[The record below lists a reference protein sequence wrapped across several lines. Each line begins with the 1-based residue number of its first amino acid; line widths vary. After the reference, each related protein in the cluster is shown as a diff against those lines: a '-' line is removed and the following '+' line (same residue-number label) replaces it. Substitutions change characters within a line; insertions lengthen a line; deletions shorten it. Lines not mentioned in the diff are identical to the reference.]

1 MFKVNYI
8 NLKDMKKLMIL
19 ILALLPMILRAQIG
33 LKGGINFANITKVSS
48 INNSTNTGYA
58 FGLFMAP
65 KPRGLFGFQSEIEYS
80 RQGYNFDSN
89 TNSGNVNLDYLILPQ
104 LSTINITRFV
114 QIQIGAQVAFL
125 LNAKASE
132 SNAGSGSYDKLLNY
146 YNRFDYG
153 LAGGLEIHPFKGLL
167 VGGRYNLSL
176 GNMYKNLQTSSPGT
190 VPSFIPS
197 VNVKNN
203 VLNLYLGWHF
213 VK

>member
-1 MFKVNYI
+1 
-8 NLKDMKKLMIL
+8 MIL
-19 ILALLPMILRAQIG
+19 ILALLPLILSAQIG

-48 INNSTNTGYA
+48 INSSSNTGYA

-65 KPRGLFGFQSEIEYS
+65 KPKGLFGFQSEIDYS

-89 TNSGNVNLDYLILPQ
+89 TNSGNVNLEYLLLPQ
-104 LSTINITRFV
+104 LSTINITKFV
-114 QIQIGAQVAFL
+114 QIQLGAQVAFL
-125 LNAKASE
+125 INAKATE
-132 SNAGSGSYDKLLNY
+132 SNTGSGNYDKLLNY
-146 YNRFDYG
+146 YNRVDYG

-176 GNMYKNLQTSSPGT
+176 GNMYKNLQTTAPGT

>member
-1 MFKVNYI
+1 
-8 NLKDMKKLMIL
+8 MKKLIIL
-19 ILALLPMILRAQIG
+19 VLALLPLTLRAQIG

-48 INNSTNTGYA
+48 INSSSNTGYA
-58 FGLFMAP
+58 FGLFLAP
-65 KPRGLFGFQSEIEYS
+65 KPKGLFGYHSEIDFS

-89 TNSGNVNLDYLILPQ
+89 TNSGNVNLDYLLLPQ

-114 QIQIGAQVAFL
+114 QIQLGAQVAFL
-125 LNAKASE
+125 INAKATE
-132 SNAGSGSYDKLLNY
+132 SNTGSGNYDKLISY
-146 YNRFDYG
+146 YNRVDYG

>member
-1 MFKVNYI
+1 
-8 NLKDMKKLMIL
+8 MKNLMIL
-19 ILALLPMILRAQIG
+19 ILALLPLSLRAQIG

-48 INNSTNTGYA
+48 INSSSNTGYA

-65 KPRGLFGFQSEIEYS
+65 KPKGLFGFQSEIDYS
-80 RQGYNFDSN
+80 RQGYNFDTN
-89 TNSGNVNLDYLILPQ
+89 TNSGNVNLEYLLLPQ
-104 LSTINITRFV
+104 LSTINITKFV
-114 QIQIGAQVAFL
+114 QIQLGAQVAFL
-125 LNAKASE
+125 INAKATE
-132 SNAGSGSYDKLLNY
+132 SNTGSGSYDKLLNY
-146 YNRFDYG
+146 YNRVDYG

-176 GNMYKNLQTSSPGT
+176 GNMYKNLQTSAPGT

>member
-1 MFKVNYI
+1 
-8 NLKDMKKLMIL
+8 MKKLIIL
-19 ILALLPMILRAQIG
+19 VLALLPLTLRAQIG

-48 INNSTNTGYA
+48 INSSSNTGYA
-58 FGLFMAP
+58 FGLFLAP
-65 KPRGLFGFQSEIEYS
+65 KPKGLFGYHSEIDFS

-89 TNSGNVNLDYLILPQ
+89 TNSGNVNLDYLLLPQ

-114 QIQIGAQVAFL
+114 QIQLGAQVAFL
-125 LNAKASE
+125 INAKATE
-132 SNAGSGSYDKLLNY
+132 SNTGSGNYDKLINY
-146 YNRFDYG
+146 YNRVDYG

-176 GNMYKNLQTSSPGT
+176 GNMYKNLQTSAPGT